1 MNIKT
6 IRKAP
11 LPFQGQKRNFL
22 SKIEHK
28 LRRLSPKIHTIVD
41 LFGGSGLLSYTA
53 RRACPQCEVVYNDFD
68 DYHIRLEHIQETNS
82 ILDWIR
88 NLLADYSKNDKVE
101 EKDKNKILNYLR
113 RQLDKHHYLDYLTLS
128 TNILFAMNIQVD
140 LRGFEKS
147 LFWNKIS
154 KNNYTVPD
162 DYLEGLTLT
171 KQDYET
177 LLKRYGKTPGVLFLV
192 DPPYDNTNNDSYR
205 SGNE

>member
-1 MNIKT
+1 
-6 IRKAP
+6 
-11 LPFQGQKRNFL
+11 
-22 SKIEHK
+22 
-28 LRRLSPKIHTIVD
+28 
-41 LFGGSGLLSYTA
+41 
-53 RRACPQCEVVYNDFD
+53 
-68 DYHIRLEHIQETNS
+68 
-82 ILDWIR
+82 
-88 NLLADYSKNDKVE
+88 
-101 EKDKNKILNYLR
+101 
-113 RQLDKHHYLDYLTLS
+113 
-128 TNILFAMNIQVD
+128 MNIQVD

-154 KNNYTVPD
+154 KNNYTVPG